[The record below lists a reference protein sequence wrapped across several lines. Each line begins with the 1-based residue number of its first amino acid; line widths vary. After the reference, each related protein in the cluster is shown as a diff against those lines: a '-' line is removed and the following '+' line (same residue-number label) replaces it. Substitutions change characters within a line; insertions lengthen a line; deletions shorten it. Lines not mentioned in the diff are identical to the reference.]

1 MYVIVWIIHYQ
12 QLLFYYCLDAE
23 QVLKTFIYEINN
35 NKSKLWG
42 ELNINCAY
50 YNYEENINSFY
61 KSLGMKQDL
70 SELGTPY
77 KFWGIGDFNENG
89 ITELMLVQSSY
100 SEEGSTLEFWEFNK
114 GVFKKTLQAK
124 DDICFI
130 LSANK
135 QNHSMKL
142 ERNKYS
148 SEADD
153 YVSKI
158 SEIVWDSENFTYI
171 EK

>member
-77 KFWGIGDFNENG
+77 KFGWIGDFNENG

-100 SEEGSTLEFWEFNK
+100 SEEGSTLEFWEFN
-114 GVFKKTLQAK
+114 
-124 DDICFI
+124 
-130 LSANK
+130 
-135 QNHSMKL
+135 M
-142 ERNKYS
+142 RNCQLL
-148 SEADD
+148 
-153 YVSKI
+153 
-158 SEIVWDSENFTYI
+158 WI
-171 EK
+171 EV